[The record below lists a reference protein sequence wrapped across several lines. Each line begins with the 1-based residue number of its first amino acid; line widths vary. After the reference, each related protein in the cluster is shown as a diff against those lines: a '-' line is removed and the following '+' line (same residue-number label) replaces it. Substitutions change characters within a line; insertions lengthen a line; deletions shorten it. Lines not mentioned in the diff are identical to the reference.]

1 MWTFLKRHSR
11 HVLWASTVL
20 NTFLYR
26 WRGIDLC
33 FALISLSLQLLCIK
47 LVPVS
52 WFAKRRLTLS
62 FRVTVGLLVFILTT
76 SMSSNEFVYF
86 EEFYMVTQQFVEIM
100 HEIQQQHQANQQQQ
114 VNQQQQGQNV
124 AQAPAG
130 AG

>member
-1 MWTFLKRHSR
+1 MGVS
-11 HVLWASTVL
+11 
-20 NTFLYR
+20 
-26 WRGIDLC
+26 LC

-52 WFAKRRLTLS
+52 WFAKRRLA

-76 SMSSNEFVYF
+76 SMSSNEYVYF
-86 EEFYMVTQQFVEIM
+86 EEFYMVMQQFVQIM
-100 HEIQQQHQANQQQQ
+100 HEIQQQLEANQQQQ
-114 VNQQQQGQNV
+114 ANQQEQGQNV